1 MVAMDYQLYKE
12 LEKSLNTY
20 SGIVQQID
28 MSDQDMCLFHFK
40 SIWKNGIAFT
50 VVGQYQNKCFYVEKE
65 KQQISAAFHFRD
77 LNSKVIRI
85 MQNMIDEIETGKY
98 RNKMS
103 LNERVNDIICKRQL
117 TSYMNNTKWQEI
129 INDIS
134 EIKDLPISYKTLF
147 DESDIDSEG
156 YWTLNG
162 DEYFSMLQLNTIEW
176 LKIADSIAKSKHIG
190 RLVDPI
196 IEQISVKELID
207 SILKRHSIN
216 YVYDDEQHAYIVYGY
231 R

>member
-28 MSDQDMCLFHFK
+28 MSDQDTCLFHFK
-40 SIWKNGIAFT
+40 AIWKNGIAFT

-117 TSYMNNTKWQEI
+117 TSYMNNTKWHEL

-147 DESDIDSEG
+147 DESDKDSEG
-156 YWTLNG
+156 YWTLAD
-162 DEYFSMLQLNTIEW
+162 DEYFYRLELNTIEW
-176 LKIADSIAKSKHIG
+176 FKIADSITKSKYIG
-190 RLVDPI
+190 RLVEPI
-196 IEQISVKELID
+196 VEQTSVKDLID
-207 SILKRHSIN
+207 SILKKHSIK